1 LPAVPDKTDR
11 FEREL
16 TMTLRR
22 AFNLE
27 GSEISLVQ
35 NRLNVATLGLTALV
49 FSGSFTLALFGSLRL
64 GAQSDFRVEFL
75 HTLVALAIGI
85 TTSLASIACFL
96 QSQHSEPQAIEDSSE
111 SSRTSTSKP
120 HWFHT
125 RQWWFCLGQ
134 IFLYMALAQALSA
147 SLTEVVY
154 GVSLSRDGLGLALGV
169 LASPLWWVFLFFGP
183 VMFLRRMWPFQ
194 TRSERSAV
202 LIVYVLTLVT
212 VLGISAS
219 AWSTRGGGAFARSFV
234 EQLYQ
239 PLTWHQGWVD

>member
-1 LPAVPDKTDR
+1 
-11 FEREL
+11 
-16 TMTLRR
+16 MTLRR

-35 NRLNVATLGLTALV
+35 NRLNVAALSLTALV
-49 FSGSFTLALFGSLRL
+49 FSGSFTLALFRSLRP
-64 GAQSDFRVEFL
+64 GAQADFRLEYL
-75 HTLVALAIGI
+75 HTLVALTIGI
-85 TTSLASIACFL
+85 MTSLASIACFL
-96 QSQHSEPQAIEDSSE
+96 QSQHSEPQRIEIDRE
-111 SSRTSTSKP
+111 SSPTPSSNL

-154 GVSLSRDGLGLALGV
+154 GVSLSRDGLGLALGI

-183 VMFLRRMWPFQ
+183 AMFLRRMWPFQ
-194 TRSERSAV
+194 APTERSAV
-202 LIVYVLTLVT
+202 VIVYVLTLVT
-212 VLGISAS
+212 ILGISAS
-219 AWSTRGGGAFARSFV
+219 AWSTRGGGGLPRSFL

-239 PLTWHQGWVD
+239 PLTWHQSWTD

>member
-1 LPAVPDKTDR
+1 
-11 FEREL
+11 
-16 TMTLRR
+16 MTLRR

-35 NRLNVATLGLTALV
+35 NRLNVAALGLTALV

-64 GAQSDFRVEFL
+64 GAQTDFRLEFL
-75 HTLVALAIGI
+75 HTLAALAIGI

-96 QSQHSEPQAIEDSSE
+96 QSQHSGEDETEQRTE
-111 SSRTSTSKP
+111 SRPTATSKP
-120 HWFHT
+120 HWFCT

-154 GVSLSRDGLGLALGV
+154 GVSLSRDELGLALGI
-169 LASPLWWVFLFFGP
+169 LASPVWWGFLFFGP
-183 VMFLRRMWPFQ
+183 GMFLRRMWPFQ

-202 LIVYVLTLVT
+202 WIVYLLTLT
-212 VLGISAS
+212 TILGISAS
-219 AWSTRGGGAFARSFV
+219 AWSTRGGGAFGRSFV
-234 EQLYQ
+234 DQLYQ
-239 PLTWHQGWVD
+239 PLTWHQGWVE